1 MTIAA
6 LFVETDGCY
15 FNQPGI
21 DPWDIAKDARNY
33 TGPHRVVAHP
43 PCQRWG
49 KYWHG
54 APNKPHQFRKG
65 EDHGCFAVALTAVR
79 NYGGV
84 LEHPAYSH
92 AWSWF
97 GLSEPPAMGWGDAD
111 NFGGMTCYVEQGHY
125 GHLSRKGT
133 WLYAVGCGIPDLI
146 WGPSEQKIHPVA
158 LAKHGYAKARRI
170 GMMAMIGGKDKT
182 KLRNATP
189 PLFRDCLLSLAAP
202 WPPPLDPPKDE
213 KEAVMRDRN
222 FRAAMEPY
230 TVFANYETS
239 HV

>member
-1 MTIAA
+1 M
-6 LFVETDGCY
+6 ESGCY
-15 FNQPGI
+15 I
-21 DPWDIAKDARNY
+21 
-33 TGPHRVVAHP
+33 
-43 PCQRWG
+43 
-49 KYWHG
+49 
-54 APNKPHQFRKG
+54 
-65 EDHGCFAVALTAVR
+65 
-79 NYGGV
+79 
-84 LEHPAYSH
+84 
-92 AWSWF
+92 
-97 GLSEPPAMGWGDAD
+97 
-111 NFGGMTCYVEQGHY
+111 EQGHY

-182 KLRNATP
+182 KIRNATP

-213 KEAVMRDRN
+213 KEAAMRDRN

-230 TVFANYETS
+230 TVFANYEAS